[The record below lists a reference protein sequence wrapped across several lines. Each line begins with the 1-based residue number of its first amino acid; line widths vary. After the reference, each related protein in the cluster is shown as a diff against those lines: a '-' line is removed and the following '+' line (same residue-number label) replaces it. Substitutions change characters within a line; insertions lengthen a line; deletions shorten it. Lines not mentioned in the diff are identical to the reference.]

1 MRKKKKKT
9 GALKVGRKFEFESM
23 PTPFLSLSLSS
34 SGSGDENQKIAAA
47 IDERYQMIGEKR
59 PRTRTL
65 AYSRSYS
72 PGIPSMYLRSSRFMA
87 SPEFGWLSK
96 KLKASKAPEART
108 KHLAASPFQL
118 VSGRAR
124 VRVYVLMVNLELT
137 IYIPM
142 AAPFARVR
150 CIAGK
155 DFRTARAHGHNR
167 SRSISYCTLRE
178 TTISPFRESRSRF
191 YLVSRRDD
199 ICNTT
204 GAPI

>member
-1 MRKKKKKT
+1 MEKKKKN
-9 GALKVGRKFEFESM
+9 GRARSWAEIRIRVNAD
-23 PTPFLSLSLSS
+23 PVSLSLPLSLGRRKS
-34 SGSGDENQKIAAA
+34 KDRGLYRRKISNDRGKKAEDEDIGVFALVFPGYTFDVPSLFAIHGKFGIRLAFEEAESFESAGSAHETS
-47 IDERYQMIGEKR
+47 RGE
-59 PRTRTL
+59 
-65 AYSRSYS
+65 SV
-72 PGIPSMYLRSSRFMA
+72 PGRFGPS
-87 SPEFGWLSK
+87 
-96 KLKASKAPEART
+96 
-108 KHLAASPFQL
+108 
-118 VSGRAR
+118 R

-167 SRSISYCTLRE
+167 SRSISYCT
-178 TTISPFRESRSRF
+178 SPFRESRSRF